1 MFHQIS
7 ADLSRSWQI
16 PPDLHIFHQ
25 ISADLSRSWQI
36 LVDLD
41 GSWQILAD
49 MCRSIKI
56 FINLQRYWLIVI
68 ILLISWLLNLSQAAV
83 LHHRLQPSSTWSEG
97 WQHQGWFLDLIAVA
111 VTHNYYIETLIFML
125 DLVKIHPC
133 WNFCPFRML
142 STAEVWKMALE
153 D

>member
-1 MFHQIS
+1 MPSTITFPEHQPQLKRWVWFQNHQDIFGHCIF
-7 ADLSRSWQI
+7 WQI
-16 PPDLHIFHQ
+16 PPDLYIFHQ

-56 FINLQRYWLIVI
+56 FINLHRYWLIVI
-68 ILLISWLLNLSQAAV
+68 FLLISWLLNLSQAAA
-83 LHHRLQPSSTWSEG
+83 LHHRLQSSSTWSEG

-125 DLVKIHPC
+125 DLV
-133 WNFCPFRML
+133 
-142 STAEVWKMALE
+142 
-153 D
+153 